1 MEEKYFYEVSVKFTV
16 LDVKGNEKPV
26 TEKYLV
32 VATTFSDAESRLIDK
47 GDVIRIRRTNI
58 YHNLFLDTSEPG
70 FVYIVTLKVI
80 AEDENTGKDITRKYN
95 IAVETFEME
104 DAKIV
109 AKSCAISE
117 LNNIKF
123 RDVESIKRTDIV
135 RII

>member
-1 MEEKYFYEVSVKFTV
+1 MEEKYFYEVAVKFTV

-32 VATTFSDAESRLIDK
+32 VSTTFSDAESRLIDK

-58 YHNLFLDTSEPG
+58 YHNLYLDTSEQG

-80 AEDENTGKDITRKYN
+80 AEDEKTGKDITRKYN

-117 LNNIKF
+117 LNNIKL
-123 RDVESIKRTDIV
+123 REVESIKRTDIL